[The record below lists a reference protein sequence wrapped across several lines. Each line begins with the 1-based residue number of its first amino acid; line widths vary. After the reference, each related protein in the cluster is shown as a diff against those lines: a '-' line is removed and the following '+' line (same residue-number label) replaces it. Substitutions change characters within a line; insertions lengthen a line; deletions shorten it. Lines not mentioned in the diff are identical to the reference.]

1 MTFPKKAFSI
11 SLLWLLVGALAIS
24 AAWVLLDRPVDAA
37 LVVAKDPALHDF
49 AWWCSELALGWA
61 PAAIGISLAILFV
74 LLRRSIIA
82 AKILFIVVT
91 CELTGLAALILRIFV
106 GRTRPLANVPQG
118 IYGIWYHGHWIIGK
132 YEFASF
138 PSGHSATAVGVAAA
152 AWLVDKRWGAV
163 GVLYALLVMW
173 SRVALQCHHLSDVIA
188 SAVLSIPLAIL
199 SKRTLLPPIESHLV
213 SLGPPWQ
220 NHA

>member
-11 SLLWLLVGALAIS
+11 SFLWLLVGALAIS
-24 AAWVLLDRPVDAA
+24 AAWALLDRPVDAA
-37 LVVAKDPALHDF
+37 LAVTKDPALHDF
-49 AWWCSELALGWA
+49 AWWCSELGQGWA
-61 PAAIGISLAILFV
+61 PAAAGFSLAILFV
-74 LLRRSIIA
+74 LRRRSLIA
-82 AKILFIVVT
+82 AKIVFIVLT

-106 GRTRPLANVPQG
+106 GRARPLANVPQG

-132 YEFASF
+132 YQFSSF

-173 SRVALQCHHLSDVIA
+173 SRLALQCHHLSDVIA

-199 SKRTLLPPIESHLV
+199 AKRTLLPPIESHLV
-213 SLGPPWQ
+213 SLRPLSQ